1 MHTLTSNI
9 LDFQVRKYFSMPE
22 VMEKAPLWGCSFWG
36 ERMFSCVHHPG
47 WIQLFLPQCL
57 NYKKEVSSMG
67 KEREWWILS
76 AFSWA
81 AERNRHFLARF
92 ASYQNVWIKQFICL
106 LPLSLRLDFGWLQI
120 PAVLVSLSD
129 QVRWDASSLLSSCF
143 PMVVT
148 LKHSRPFS

>member
-1 MHTLTSNI
+1 MHALTSNI

-57 NYKKEVSSMG
+57 NYKK
-67 KEREWWILS
+67 KKFLLWERKGSDESFQPCPEQQREIGT
-76 AFSWA
+76 FM
-81 AERNRHFLARF
+81 ARF

-106 LPLSLRLDFGWLQI
+106 SPSIESKIRLWLTPNTCSACISLR
-120 PAVLVSLSD
+120 SS
-129 QVRWDASSLLSSCF
+129 QVRCIQSTIFLLSYGCN
-143 PMVVT
+143 T
-148 LKHSRPFS
+148 